1 MRPIPILGLAF
12 LLAACGTGEQGESAD
27 NAADARR
34 AAVETARLTG
44 LYEGGGEERPNRM
57 CIIDRGVGNAAFGLV
72 VWGANDHSCTGTG
85 GVTREGEVL
94 RLAMTGDESCVI
106 DARIEGDT
114 IILPD
119 ALPEGCAYYCGA
131 RAAMTGATFEK
142 VADTPEAALR
152 ATDLVG
158 DPLCAGAP

>member
-1 MRPIPILGLAF
+1 MGRIGRTVAVVADEDVRKVRPSPPAFMWIVDITDEKLELARELG
-12 LLAACGTGEQGESAD
+12 AD
-27 NAADARR
+27 
-34 AAVETARLTG
+34 
-44 LYEGGGEERPNRM
+44 
-57 CIIDRGVGNAAFGLV
+57 I
-72 VWGANDHSCTGTG
+72 
-85 GVTREGEVL
+85 
-94 RLAMTGDESCVI
+94 VI